1 MSGTYYNFRVSV
13 SGDDSVRIQEWGVQD
28 SSPKEKPAGLFRR
41 DKVFGDEAIKALIE
55 AANQAKLDDAELVI
69 HLGEALCE
77 ALFDDKLLG
86 AFIDSYK
93 KSSAEEDQLF
103 RFELDIDEEAIPE
116 VAALPWEFMCLPEEA
131 GRGEL
136 WFATAPKVIFSRRRT
151 LWDEAAPIQLSK
163 GEKLRIALVISAP
176 KGEEPVVFAPVE
188 QALKDLVEDKPE
200 QIELFV
206 VNPAQ
211 FGAVDEAL
219 KKHKPHI
226 LHFIGHGRLQNEKN
240 EAVGQLAFMSG
251 MGRAAWINAR
261 EFSERFTQHVPGIV
275 VLQACEGGQ
284 LSPSKAFVGVASKVV
299 QQNIPVVVAM
309 QYEVTNNTAIEFAS
323 RFYWELAEGCP
334 VDVAAQLG
342 RRAIANGA
350 NLHRTRDFDTPV
362 IFMRVR
368 DGHLFQREDIKP
380 EVVALERASKMYAE
394 QDLKNLKRT
403 TAIGNLN
410 ESDDPS
416 DMESHQK
423 ADTVEDSVLLGNKK
437 TGKPSSGEFKST
449 QDLGSTNH
457 SKVTGQEHQNL

>member
-13 SGDDSVRIQEWGVQD
+13 AGDDSVRIQEWGKD

-55 AANQAKLDDAELVI
+55 AANQAELDDADQVI
-69 HLGEALCE
+69 RLGEALCE
-77 ALFDDKLLG
+77 ALFDDKRLA

-93 KSSAEEDQLF
+93 KSAAEEDQLF
-103 RFELDIDEEAIPE
+103 RFELDIDEKAIPE
-116 VAALPWEFMCLPEEA
+116 VAALPWEFMCLPEES

-136 WFATAPKVIFSRRRT
+136 WFATAPKIIFSRRRT
-151 LWDEAAPIQLSK
+151 LWDEAAPIQLSQ
-163 GEKLRIALVISAP
+163 GEKLRVALVISAP
-176 KGEEPVVFAPVE
+176 KGEGPVDFAPVE

-211 FGAVDEAL
+211 FGAVDEVL

-226 LHFIGHGRLQNEKN
+226 FHFIGHGRLQNEKN
-240 EAVGQLAFMSG
+240 EAVGQLAFMND
-251 MGRAAWINAR
+251 MGRAKWINAR
-261 EFSERFTQHVPGIV
+261 EFSECFTQHVPGIV

-309 QYEVTNNTAIEFAS
+309 QYEVTNDTAIEFVS
-323 RFYWELAEGCP
+323 RFYWELAEGSP

-350 NLHRTRDFDTPV
+350 NLHRTRDFATPV

-368 DGHLFQREDIKP
+368 DGYLFQRPGEEP
-380 EVVALERASKMYAE
+380 EQQQVDAIRRVREFN
-394 QDLKNLKRT
+394 QTVDLVEGGTLRNLKAREVKNAEELKAT
-403 TAIGNLN
+403 
-410 ESDDPS
+410 
-416 DMESHQK
+416 QK
-423 ADTVEDSVLLGNKK
+423 LGRVVNADVINA
-437 TGKPSSGEFKST
+437 EFDT
-449 QDLGSTNH
+449 L
-457 SKVTGQEHQNL
+457 